1 MTVLEALQFGREQLA
16 ASRLR
21 YPREDTLALLGLVL
35 GWPRIRLVTS
45 SDSELANP
53 QQLLFRQLVALRR
66 SHFPIQYMSGQ
77 QEFYGRGFRV
87 RPGVLIPRAETEVIV
102 EEALKIAAGLEEEAV
117 PVLDIGTGSGCI
129 AVSLACEDP
138 RILVTA
144 IEPSPAALQVAE
156 LNCRRHG
163 CRDQVSLI
171 CCELRNL
178 PKLGKFQ
185 MIVSNPPYLD
195 SGSSGEIDRGVL
207 DHEPSEALFGESGTM
222 VGLPRDLRSCG
233 WVAGCGRQ
241 HPPRIGTRLSGR
253 CDEPGPGS
261 RLGDSGGAQGPGGA
275 EPCGG
280 FWAGEEVETYSHLYS
295 VQ

>member
-1 MTVLEALQFGREQLA
+1 MTLREALQFGCEQLA
-16 ASRLR
+16 SSQLR
-21 YPREDTLALLGLVL
+21 YPREDALLLLGLVL
-35 GWPRIRLVTS
+35 RWPRIRLVTS
-45 SDSELANP
+45 SDSELARP
-53 QQLLFRQLVALRR
+53 QELLFRQLIALRR

-77 QEFYGRGFRV
+77 QEFYGRDFRV

-102 EEALKIAAGLEEEAV
+102 EEALKIAAGLEEETV
-117 PVLDIGTGSGCI
+117 SVLDVGTGSGCI

-144 IEPSPAALQVAE
+144 IEPSPVALQVAE

-195 SGSSGEIDRGVL
+195 SGSSGKIDRGVL
-207 DHEPSEALFGESGTM
+207 DHEPPEALFGESGRWS
-222 VGLPRDLRSCG
+222 VFLEIFEAAGGLL
-233 WVAGCGRQ
+233 
-241 HPPRIGTRLSGR
+241 
-253 CDEPGPGS
+253 
-261 RLGDSGGAQGPGGA
+261 GA
-275 EPCGG
+275 EGSILLELAHG
-280 FWAGEEVETYSHLYS
+280 HLGNVMSLGQDHGWATRAVHKDLAGRSRVAVFGREKK
-295 VQ
+295 